1 MDFVKAHIKEPWR
14 LHSTLKKY
22 YHNRKAL
29 TKLVCELSAI
39 VSRSTEFDATG
50 LACQISE
57 DRLHLITAALECINA
72 ILLTHFA
79 PELLCHSKSRLALKH
94 VHHIIQRL
102 RPPAHLQNDSSFYTS
117 LQGATLWTSNS
128 RLLLNRSTLVC
139 GSAKQISTERKRI
152 PSEAVLRSS
161 HSLPFSLSR
170 PLTDGRLHD
179 VSHETHA

>member
-117 LQGATLWTSNS
+117 LQVPLRCVSINFTPMLFSVLPTAQE
-128 RLLLNRSTLVC
+128 LLF
-139 GSAKQISTERKRI
+139 GHRI
-152 PSEAVLRSS
+152 LAC
-161 HSLPFSLSR
+161 F
-170 PLTDGRLHD
+170 
-179 VSHETHA
+179 